1 MADCAVPARARIA
14 RRHAYAWQRCGP
26 SINAR
31 PRRHPG
37 GGQADKPL
45 PEPPELARWQ
55 RFADAYTRPFYAKH
69 RDEDPLHASC
79 LLDIVSEEA
88 FDPAGDGA
96 LRPVS
101 RTEAFR
107 QFTDFEE
114 PGHEAEDP
122 AAALAF
128 LQAEG
133 MVEVTDD
140 EIRIP
145 ARFWPDAANVR
156 A

>member
-1 MADCAVPARARIA
+1 MPFSK
-14 RRHAYAWQRCGP
+14 H
-26 SINAR
+26 
-31 PRRHPG
+31 RRHPA

-79 LLDIVSEEA
+79 LLDIVADEA
-88 FDPAGDGA
+88 FDPTGAGTLQPA
-96 LRPVS
+96 S
-101 RTEAFR
+101 KAEAFR
-107 QFTDFEE
+107 KFTAD
-114 PGHEAEDP
+114 HEAEDP

-133 MVEVTDD
+133 MVEVTGD